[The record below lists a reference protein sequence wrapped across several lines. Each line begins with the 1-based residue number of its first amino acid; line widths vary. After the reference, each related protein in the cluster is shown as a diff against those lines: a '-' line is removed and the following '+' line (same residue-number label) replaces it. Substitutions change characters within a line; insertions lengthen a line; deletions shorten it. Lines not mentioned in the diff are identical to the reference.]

1 MTEYRTDEEQAELL
15 KKWWAENGK
24 SLLATIVIVAG
35 GWFGWNSY
43 QANQQATAEAASMLY
58 SQLVDKV
65 AQPAAQQ
72 DEAAKAEMEAL
83 ATQLKKDFGNTSY
96 GQFGA
101 LFLARFAADAGDFDT
116 AAAEL
121 NSIIATA
128 DEGPIKFTAQAR
140 LANVLIQQEKMDEAL
155 VLVATVPDAAYA
167 AQFEEAKGDALF
179 RKGELSEARAAYVR
193 AQEAAA
199 NLGLNTQ
206 QLQRKI
212 DNLAASG
219 DA

>member
-83 ATQLKKDFGNTSY
+83 ATQLKKDFGKTSY

-155 VLVATVPDAAYA
+155 ALVATVPDAAYA

>member
-43 QANQQATAEAASMLY
+43 QANEQATAENASMLY

-65 AQPAAQQ
+65 AQPVAQQ

-83 ATQLKKDFGNTSY
+83 AMQLKKDFGNTSY

-121 NSIIATA
+121 NGVIATA
-128 DEGPIKFTAQAR
+128 EEGPIKYTAQAR
-140 LANVLIQQEKMDEAL
+140 LANILIQQEKMDEAL
-155 VLVATVPDAAYA
+155 ALVATVPDAAYA
-167 AQFEEAKGDALF
+167 TQFEEAKGDALF
-179 RKGELSEARAAYVR
+179 RKGELSEARAAYIR